1 MKTMKILIAIL
12 IILVLA
18 MIFST
23 YKMNKRIDQVE
34 LRQDS
39 TEMAIFD

>member
-1 MKTMKILIAIL
+1 MKTMKILVAIL
-12 IILVLA
+12 IILVLV
-18 MIFST
+18 MIFCT

-39 TEMAIFD
+39 TEIAIFN

>member
-1 MKTMKILIAIL
+1 MKTMKILVAIL

-23 YKMNKRIDQVE
+23 YKINKRIDQIE

-39 TEMAIFD
+39 TEIAIFD

>member
-1 MKTMKILIAIL
+1 MKTMKILVAIL
-12 IILVLA
+12 IILVLI

-23 YKMNKRIDQVE
+23 YKMNKRIDQIE

-39 TEMAIFD
+39 TEIAIFD

>member
-1 MKTMKILIAIL
+1 MKTMKILVAIL
-12 IILVLA
+12 IILVLV

-23 YKMNKRIDQVE
+23 YKMNKRIDQIE

-39 TEMAIFD
+39 TEIAIFD

>member
-1 MKTMKILIAIL
+1 MKTMKILVAIL

-18 MIFST
+18 MIFCT

-39 TEMAIFD
+39 TEIAIFD

>member
-1 MKTMKILIAIL
+1 MKTMKILVAIL
-12 IILVLA
+12 IVLVLI

-23 YKMNKRIDQVE
+23 YRMSKRIDQVE

>member
-1 MKTMKILIAIL
+1 MKTMKILVAIL